1 MIKTFMFVF
10 SCTKTSKT
18 NMKVFIIVALM
29 AVVSAQGP
37 YKPSSNSVAPYKSEY
52 PSYKPG
58 YPAPAYKPAYPTP
71 SYKPDFPAP
80 KPEYPAP
87 SYKSEYPSPAYK
99 PAYPSKSY
107 DYPPMPYKFEWA
119 VKDDYTYNDYAHEET
134 SDDKGQVTGSYR
146 TLLPDGRTQVVN
158 YKADDY
164 TGYIA
169 DVKYEGEAKY
179 PTEYKPAYKPA
190 YPEPAYKPAYSEQGY
205 KPAYP
210 QPAYPAPAYK
220 PAYPTAKYPAY
231 PAPIYPARY

>member
-1 MIKTFMFVF
+1 
-10 SCTKTSKT
+10 
-18 NMKVFIIVALM
+18 MKVFIFAVLI
-29 AVVSAQGP
+29 AVVAGQAYKPSNYPAAP
-37 YKPSSNSVAPYKSEY
+37 YKPEYPAPGYRPSYPAPYKPAYPPPAYKPEY
-52 PSYKPG
+52 PSYKP
-58 YPAPAYKPAYPTP
+58 
-71 SYKPDFPAP
+71 
-80 KPEYPAP
+80 EYPA
-87 SYKSEYPSPAYK
+87 

-179 PTEYKPAYKPA
+179 PAEYKPAYKPA